1 MRASCTNRS
10 NRNLV
15 AAAVML
21 TATLVSTVGAECAGS
36 IDYTKRAL
44 VLDKTIQN
52 ALLGRWTNPGDNL
65 IIEIDSVD
73 LTSGKLSGKVQPT
86 SGPAAA
92 DDHELTGWVSA

>member
-10 NRNLV
+10 KRFLV
-15 AAAVML
+15 GAAATL
-21 TATLVSTVGAECAGS
+21 TATLIFTISAECAGP
-36 IDYTKRAL
+36 IDYSKRA
-44 VLDKTIQN
+44 VALDESIQT

-73 LTSGKLSGKVQPT
+73 LTSGKLSGKAQPT